1 MTATLKIRNCLL
13 ECLNSE
19 APQGLIQ
26 VVYLFGSFARN
37 QQRAESDIDLAFLVA
52 QEKYSIDA
60 FECTAPLHMIAVKVG
75 MAIDR
80 VVDVTILNSASLEIA
95 YEIVVGGECLFES
108 DSEQRLQYELK
119 IRGMYFDFQ
128 PFICELRKERLGLP
142 RDYVFRS

>member
-1 MTATLKIRNCLL
+1 MTTTLKIRNCLL
-13 ECLNSE
+13 EGLNSE
-19 APQGLIQ
+19 TPQGLIQ
-26 VVYLFGSFARN
+26 AVYLFGSFSRN

-60 FECTAPLHMIAVKVG
+60 FECTAPLHMIAVTVG
-75 MAIDR
+75 MALDR

-119 IRGMYFDFQ
+119 IRGMYFDFR
-128 PFICELRKERLGLP
+128 PFIWELRKERLGLP
-142 RDYVFRS
+142 RDYVFRP

>member
-1 MTATLKIRNCLL
+1 MKHCADNFFLSNCELFSSMTTTLKIRNCLL

-60 FECTAPLHMIAVKVG
+60 FECTAPLHMIAVTVG
-75 MAIDR
+75 MA
-80 VVDVTILNSASLEIA
+80 
-95 YEIVVGGECLFES
+95 
-108 DSEQRLQYELK
+108 
-119 IRGMYFDFQ
+119 
-128 PFICELRKERLGLP
+128 
-142 RDYVFRS
+142 

>member
-1 MTATLKIRNCLL
+1 MTTTLKIRNCLL

-26 VVYLFGSFARN
+26 AVYLFGSFARN

-60 FECTAPLHMIAVKVG
+60 FECTAPLHMIAVTVG
-75 MAIDR
+75 MALDR

-119 IRGMYFDFQ
+119 IRGMYFDFR
-128 PFICELRKERLGLP
+128 PFIYELRKERLGLP